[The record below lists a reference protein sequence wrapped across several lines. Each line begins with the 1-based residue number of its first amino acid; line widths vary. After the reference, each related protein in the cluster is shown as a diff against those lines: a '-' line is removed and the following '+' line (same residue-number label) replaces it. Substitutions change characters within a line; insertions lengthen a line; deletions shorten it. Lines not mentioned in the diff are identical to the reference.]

1 MFRSAR
7 DYRTFLTILLTYVLD
22 LVGYSIVFP
31 VLAPAQPRS
40 SFF

>member
-22 LVGYSIVFP
+22 LIGYSIAFP
-31 VLAPAQPRS
+31 GECPGS
-40 SFF
+40 S